1 MITNSIKTL
10 KMIHVRKKKSFK
22 KRKKKV
28 IKGSNLSFE
37 GFFFGNSFIEILV
50 LYTIYPLRV

>member
-1 MITNSIKTL
+1 
-10 KMIHVRKKKSFK
+10 MIHVRKKKSFK